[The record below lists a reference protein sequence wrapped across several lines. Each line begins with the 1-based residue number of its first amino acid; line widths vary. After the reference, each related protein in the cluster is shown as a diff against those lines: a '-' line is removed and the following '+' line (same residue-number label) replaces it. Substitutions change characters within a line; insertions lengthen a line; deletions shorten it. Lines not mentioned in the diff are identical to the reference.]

1 MNDRKRRSRTGCL
14 TCRTR
19 RVKCDERKPT
29 CERCEFANVECA
41 GYAGKRILTSRRQT
55 QSSTSTTPT
64 ASPSDPGHAGD
75 ATIRPQV
82 RLDGLPLIA
91 LPNNPTP
98 SQLPHSRARDVLA
111 FHQFLF
117 RTMPLLFPPDSL
129 FFWRDYVCQEAW
141 GIEYVFDAIVAL
153 GCMHRATLLLSQQ
166 TENDRDHGFGA
177 KVIALQMYSN
187 ALKGVSDSLAST
199 QISMALLLGVLILFA
214 YVECF
219 DGNVPAT
226 IRHIHMANHYFQAMC
241 SRNTRETEQF
251 KTPIELCLHDLDIV
265 RRVTLPD
272 LKVIRMISPLYR
284 PSIVPS
290 AASVSLQEFP
300 DFSPKRLLQQL
311 LDIGSMDGDI
321 KPLIWCP
328 VAAHRK
334 LMPEEKIVGFIK
346 QLKEWKN
353 NNGILFQKL
362 GVDEA
367 LSEPVNFDL
376 ATLADIPIPPP
387 PHANLPKDFCLVLSL
402 YVFYRMRLFWSLSIY
417 NGGESNLELDTYHFT
432 YQLLRFV
439 MTALDNPT
447 SSSNDIP
454 FGCEGLRVG
463 LSPILFLAGQSCPR
477 PTWLRWILFELD
489 RSGREGVCNSKA
501 FASSLEVLST
511 LEKRVGRE
519 PRWPDVEYF
528 TPPHRRVISVI
539 FPDLNGRDYVT
550 YYAQPRPGEEID
562 SQESHI
568 PLCIAR
574 WESSADDGRP
584 AVSTC
589 DGTDVPFS
597 EWVMD
602 QPLVKEWAKW
612 LTFSEFDLNQTL
624 HDHING
630 SRLLLDRDR
639 VTSSKW

>member
-1 MNDRKRRSRTGCL
+1 MNGIKRRSRTGCL
-14 TCRTR
+14 TCRAR
-19 RVKCDERKPT
+19 RVKCDERKPM

-41 GYAGKRILTSRRQT
+41 GYPEKRSLAVRQSMRR
-55 QSSTSTTPT
+55 STSTTTT
-64 ASPSDPGHAGD
+64 ASVSDPGHPRD

-91 LPNNPTP
+91 LPNNPT
-98 SQLPHSRARDVLA
+98 SLQLPHARARDVLA

-117 RTMPLLFPPDSL
+117 RTMPMLFPPASL
-129 FFWRDYVCQEAW
+129 SFWRDYVCQEAW
-141 GIEYVFDAIVAL
+141 GIEYVFDAVVAL

-166 TENDRDHGFGA
+166 TESDRDHGFDT
-177 KVIALQMYSN
+177 KVIAVQMYSN
-187 ALKGVSDSLAST
+187 ALKGVSDSLACT
-199 QISMALLLGVLILFA
+199 QISMALLLAVLILFA
-214 YVECF
+214 YTESF

-226 IRHIHMANHYFQAMC
+226 IRHIHMANHYFRAMC
-241 SRNTRETEQF
+241 SSSTPETEQF
-251 KTPIELCLHDLDIV
+251 KTPIELCLHDLDII

-284 PSIVPS
+284 PSIIPS
-290 AASVSLQEFP
+290 DASASLHEYL
-300 DFSPKRLLQQL
+300 DFSPKHLLQQL
-311 LDIGSMDGDI
+311 LDIGSMDSDI

-328 VAAHRK
+328 VAAHRR
-334 LMPEEKIVGFIK
+334 LMPEERIVGFIK

-353 NNGILFQKL
+353 TNGILFHNL

-367 LSEPVNFDL
+367 LSEPINFDL
-376 ATLADIPIPPP
+376 ATLANISIPPP
-387 PHANLPKDFCLVLSL
+387 PHANLPRDFCLILVL
-402 YVFYRMRLFWSLSIY
+402 YVFYRTRLSWALSIY
-417 NGGESNLELDTYHFT
+417 NGGESDLELETYHFT

-439 MTALDNPT
+439 TTALDSPRP
-447 SSSNDIP
+447 SSDDLP
-454 FGCEGLRVG
+454 FGCEALRVG

-501 FASSLEVLST
+501 FATSLEVLST
-511 LEKRVGRE
+511 LEKRVRRE

-528 TPPHRRVISVI
+528 TPPHQRVISVI
-539 FPDLNGRDYVT
+539 FPGLDGRGYVT
-550 YYAQPRPGEEID
+550 YYAQIRPGEQID

-568 PLCIAR
+568 PLCIAS
-574 WESSADDGRP
+574 WASSANGGRP
-584 AVSTC
+584 AVTTC

-602 QPLVKEWAKW
+602 RPLVKEWAQW
-612 LTFSEFDLNQTL
+612 LTFSEFDLTQTL

-630 SRLLLDRDR
+630 SRLLVDRDK
-639 VTSSKW
+639 VAGSKW

>member
-1 MNDRKRRSRTGCL
+1 RS
-14 TCRTR
+14 
-19 RVKCDERKPT
+19 
-29 CERCEFANVECA
+29 
-41 GYAGKRILTSRRQT
+41 T
-55 QSSTSTTPT
+55 QSSTSTTST
-64 ASPSDPGHAGD
+64 SSPSDPGSPGD

-91 LPNNPTP
+91 LPNNPT
-98 SQLPHSRARDVLA
+98 STQLPHPRARDVLA

-117 RTMPLLFPPDSL
+117 RTMPILFPPESL
-129 FFWRDYVCQEAW
+129 SFWRDYVCQEAW
-141 GIEYVFDAIVAL
+141 GVEYVFDAVVAL

-166 TENDRDHGFGA
+166 TKSDNDHGFGT
-177 KVIALQMYSN
+177 KVIAIQMYSN

-199 QISMALLLGVLILFA
+199 QISMALLLAVLILFA
-214 YVECF
+214 YTESF

-241 SRNTRETEQF
+241 SRSTRETEQF

-265 RRVTLPD
+265 RRMTLPD
-272 LKVIRMISPLYR
+272 LNVIRMISPLYR
-284 PSIVPS
+284 PSINPS
-290 AASVSLQEFP
+290 AASASLHESL
-300 DFSPKRLLQQL
+300 DCSPKHLLQQL

-353 NNGILFQKL
+353 TNGILFHKL

-367 LSEPVNFDL
+367 LSGPVNFDL
-376 ATLADIPIPPP
+376 ATLASIPIPPP
-387 PHANLPKDFCLVLSL
+387 PHANLPRDFCLVLAL
-402 YVFYRMRLFWSLSIY
+402 YVFYRTRLSWALSIY
-417 NGGESNLELDTYHFT
+417 NGGESDLELDAYYFT

-439 MTALDNPT
+439 TTALDRPQ
-447 SSSNDIP
+447 SSSDDLP
-454 FGCEGLRVG
+454 FGCEALRVA

-519 PRWPDVEYF
+519 PRQPDVEYF
-528 TPPHRRVISVI
+528 TAPHQRVISVI
-539 FPDLNGRDYVT
+539 FPNLNGRGYVT
-550 YYAQPRPGEEID
+550 YYAQVRPGDEID

-568 PLCIAR
+568 PLCIAS
-574 WESSADDGRP
+574 WSSSANSGRP
-584 AVSTC
+584 AITTC
-589 DGTDVPFS
+589 DGTGVPFS

-602 QPLVKEWAKW
+602 QPLVKEWAQW
-612 LTFSEFDLNQTL
+612 LTFSEFDLTQTL
-624 HDHING
+624 YDHING
-630 SRLLLDRDR
+630 SRLLVDRDR
-639 VTSSKW
+639 VAGSKW